1 MEKKWN
7 LQDIRPATPR
17 KVRHEIEGETP
28 LTITETPSVVE
39 TEADAT
45 LRVAIEDGTKKSRFG
60 LVSSLI
66 IFVLIVMAGFLAS
79 YLMSGAEVVVY
90 PRHRDPVVNATF
102 EAFKTPQ
109 VGELAYEILA
119 LEADGERQVS
129 ATGEQQV
136 TEQARGTI
144 TIYKKTAGAERLIK
158 NTRFQ
163 SADGL
168 VYRISESAV
177 VPGAIKNAAGEL
189 VPGSIKAD
197 VFSDA
202 AGENYNLAAGTQFV
216 VPGFKEGGYTD
227 LFDAIYAVNEE
238 AFTGGFN
245 GPRFTIDETELNT
258 AKQSLQMELRDAL
271 LTRLGSEKP
280 SGFVVFDNAV
290 TFTFQSLPAVEYG
303 ENLVTIK
310 EKARLQVPIFKD
322 TGLSTYIAAAT
333 VPGYD
338 EQPVRIDNVDVLTF
352 SYESATTST
361 TDLGNLNS
369 FKFKLVGKPLI
380 VWTYDENKLKA
391 DLLNVSKTAL
401 TTILGAYPGI
411 EKAEATVR
419 PFWKRS
425 FPKEM
430 DMIKITEVVPLNQ
443 E

>member
-7 LQDIRPATPR
+7 LQDIRPASSR
-17 KVRHEIEGETP
+17 KTRHQIDPEAP
-28 LTITETPSVVE
+28 LDVVE
-39 TEADAT
+39 PPEEITDESEAT
-45 LRVAIEDGTKKSRFG
+45 LRVAIENGTKKSKFG
-60 LVSSLI
+60 LVSGLLI
-66 IFVLIVMAGFLAS
+66 FFFIIIAGFLAS

-90 PRHRDPVVNATF
+90 PRHREPVVNATF
-102 EAFKTPQ
+102 EAYKTPQ
-109 VGELAYEILA
+109 VGDLAYEILA

-136 TEQARGTI
+136 TEQAKGRI
-144 TIYKKTAGAERLIK
+144 TISKKTAGAERLIK

-163 SADGL
+163 SPDGL
-168 VYRISESAV
+168 VFRVTESVV
-177 VPGAIKNAAGEL
+177 VPGAVKNAGGEL

-197 VFSDA
+197 VFADA
-202 AGENYNLAAGTQFV
+202 AGENYNLPAGTQFV
-216 VPGFKEGGYTD
+216 VPGFKEGGYTE
-227 LFDAIYAVNEE
+227 LFEAISATNEE
-238 AFTGGFN
+238 PFMGGFD
-245 GPRFTIDETELNT
+245 GPRFSIDETELNT

-271 LTRLGSEKP
+271 LARLSSEKP

-290 TFTFQSLPAVEYG
+290 TFTFQSLPPVEYG
-303 ENLVTIK
+303 DNLVTIK

-322 TGLSTYIAAAT
+322 TDLSTFIADAT

-338 EQPVRIDNVDVLTF
+338 DQPVRIDNVHDMAF
-352 SYESATTST
+352 SFDSASTSNS
-361 TDLGNLNS
+361 DLGNLAS

-380 VWTYDENKLKA
+380 VWTFDENKLKA

-430 DMIKITEVVPLNQ
+430 DMIKITEIVTVKP